1 MDYTKEYKLLKGLYE
16 AIDLLKDIK
25 KQNNR
30 ISKQIDNIAAI
41 TAEVHGYKIVEDDE
55 DDNDG

>member
-1 MDYTKEYKLLKGLYE
+1 MDYAKEYKLLKGLYE
-16 AIDLLKDIK
+16 VIDLLKDIK

-41 TAEVHGYKIVEDDE
+41 TAEVNGYKIVEGDE

>member
-1 MDYTKEYKLLKGLYE
+1 MDYAKEYKLLKGLYE
-16 AIDLLKDIK
+16 VIDLLKDIK

-30 ISKQIDNIAAI
+30 ISKQIDDIAAI
-41 TAEVHGYKIVEDDE
+41 TAEVNGYKIVEDDE